1 VPKLLGLPLTQLGHG
16 EPGGFAMAWNIDKSH
31 TDVGFAV
38 RHMMISTVRGKF
50 AKFDAD
56 VSLDPT
62 HLDASKV
69 SARVETASINTGD
82 EKRDGHLR
90 SADFFDSEHFPTMEF
105 QSTKVT
111 HNGAHVEVT
120 GKLKIRGTEEEITL
134 KGEVEGPGKDP
145 WGNTRVGFS
154 LSGEIEREK
163 WALNWNQALETG
175 GVLVAKKVKIE
186 LEAQLVQST

>member
-1 VPKLLGLPLTQLGHG
+1 
-16 EPGGFAMAWNIDKSH
+16 MAWNIDKSH